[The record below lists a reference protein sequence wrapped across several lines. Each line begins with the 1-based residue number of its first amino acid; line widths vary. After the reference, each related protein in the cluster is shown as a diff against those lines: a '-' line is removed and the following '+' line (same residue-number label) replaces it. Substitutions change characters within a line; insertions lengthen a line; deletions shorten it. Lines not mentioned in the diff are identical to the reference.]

1 MFREQCNRWVNSI
14 HSRRHPNLCFQ
25 RYGKPNAFYPAKY
38 ASDNSRLVKR
48 TTIIA
53 RMFYHTGIALLC
65 ESNPLAASNPQV
77 LQEMQT
83 WQLRN
88 ARELCGIVAHA
99 KDRGVASVAL
109 RSLHTV
115 TACLTSRAE
124 QDEVFA
130 IFDKIR
136 KETGWRI
143 DFIYA
148 DLRKVWGHD
157 KPEEPQ
163 MPNYPYSTSS
173 LPPAPPPRKMPVG
186 IVNPTYAK
194 ADFAR
199 QDNPFEGYY
208 VAPIQQAPVQHPGHS
223 VVFNHY

>member
-1 MFREQCNRWVNSI
+1 
-14 HSRRHPNLCFQ
+14 
-25 RYGKPNAFYPAKY
+25 
-38 ASDNSRLVKR
+38 
-48 TTIIA
+48 
-53 RMFYHTGIALLC
+53 MFYHTGIGLLC
-65 ESNPLAASNPQV
+65 ESNPLAASSPQV

-83 WQLRN
+83 WQLHN
-88 ARELCGIVAHA
+88 ARQLCGIVAHV

-163 MPNYPYSTSS
+163 VPTTNYPYATSSSGSGSS

-199 QDNPFEGYY
+199 SDNPYEGYY
-208 VAPIQQAPVQHPGHS
+208 VAPIQHPPVQHPGHS
-223 VVFNHY
+223 MGFNHY

>member
-1 MFREQCNRWVNSI
+1 MVS
-14 HSRRHPNLCFQ
+14 
-25 RYGKPNAFYPAKY
+25 YNARLRKVISNNA
-38 ASDNSRLVKR
+38 RLVKR
-48 TTIIA
+48 ATIVA
-53 RMFYHTGIALLC
+53 RLFYHTGIGLLC

-77 LQEMQT
+77 QQEMQT
-83 WQLRN
+83 LQMSN
-88 ARELCGIVAHA
+88 ARDLCGIVAHV

-115 TACLTSRAE
+115 VPCLKSRAE
-124 QDEVFA
+124 QDEVLA
-130 IFDKIR
+130 IFDKIQ

-148 DLRKVWGHD
+148 DLRKTWGHD
-157 KPEEPQ
+157 KPEEP
-163 MPNYPYSTSS
+163 PVHNYTYATTS
-173 LPPAPPPRKMPVG
+173 LPPAPPPRKLPAG

-199 QDNPFEGYY
+199 QDNPYEGYY
-208 VAPIQQAPVQHPGHS
+208 VAPIQHPPVQHPGHS